1 MTRAVLDEI
10 KRKVIPILK
19 EEGVTR
25 SSVFGSTARGDNRP
39 DSDIDIL
46 VDFPKGKSLF
56 DFVGLQLKLEDVLHK
71 KVDLI
76 QYGSIKLRIR
86 DQILNEQVPIL

>member
-1 MTRAVLDEI
+1 MKTHLEDIKTKAV
-10 KRKVIPILK
+10 PILK
-19 EEGVTR
+19 EVGVTH
-25 SSVFGSTARGDNRP
+25 SALFGSVVRGEARE

-56 DFVGLQLKLEDVLHK
+56 DFIGLQLKLEDALQK

-76 QYGSIKLRIR
+76 TYAGIKPRLRKRILHEQM
-86 DQILNEQVPIL
+86 QIL